1 MGKKSDTPELNSLT
15 DEDWELLKSQEGLI
29 VVDVYAKWAGPC
41 TLMRPDLSRIGKID
55 QKVTNTFISIHLSL
69 A

>member
-29 VVDVYAKWAGPC
+29 VVDVYARWAGPC
-41 TLMRPDLSRIGKID
+41 TLMRTVLSRIGKIYGLP
-55 QKVTNTFISIHLSL
+55 NNCNF
-69 A
+69 